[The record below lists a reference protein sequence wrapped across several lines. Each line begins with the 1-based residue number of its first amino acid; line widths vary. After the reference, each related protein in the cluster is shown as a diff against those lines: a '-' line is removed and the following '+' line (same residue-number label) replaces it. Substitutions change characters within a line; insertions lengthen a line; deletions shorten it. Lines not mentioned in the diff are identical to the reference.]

1 MGKKHHINFKS
12 ENHNF
17 SYTSKNK
24 VPKAPL
30 PSRLYYQHAN
40 NLLIEFSNA
49 EKEFNKQKQNIFQ
62 DIDSLECNGV
72 YLTISSSPN
81 FSLPL
86 ESLDTR
92 DIHLANVQYNDKT
105 KIEEATIFIPESKRS
120 TFLNKI
126 NDYINTINKDSN
138 VNPKNKPLVNS
149 IDHIKLASIK
159 DFWTDSLD
167 FFPKNKKQ
175 TIWWEVW
182 IKKIDD
188 NPEFTYEKVKNFAN
202 SINADLGNSYLSFFN
217 NMVFLIK
224 TNIEQLEKSLFLMT
238 NLLELRYVP
247 ETPSF
252 FVNSNSTE
260 QENWANDLIPRIT
273 INNTPTTSVCILDTG
288 VNFNHPLLKLI
299 CSEKLSVSYNPNW
312 SKYDVKP
319 KPYERSPYS
328 PHGSMQAGIAG
339 FGSLQSLLES
349 NDNITISHVIES
361 GRILPPSGFNK
372 PELYGAITTETSYKI
387 EINNTEIK
395 NRIYS
400 LAVSAN
406 PNNSGTPSSWSSEI
420 DRFSFG
426 DNSESLKRLFLISTG
441 NNVNLDP
448 NVDLWDQAHLS
459 KIEDPAQSWNSIT
472 VGSMTNLTT
481 ISDPNYNHWKPW
493 SEKGNI
499 SPSTRTSVNWEWK
512 KQAPL
517 KPDFVLEGGN
527 RIVSPDIPADVTNHD
542 DVSILTTSGD
552 INFPFDSHLDS
563 SAACAL
569 ASHYAALIADKYPSY
584 WPETIRGL
592 LVHSCK
598 YNKSIRDVY
607 KKLRKDENL
616 AKNIALDTILR
627 TVGYGVPDIDKALNS
642 YENHA
647 HVVLQNTLKPFKKG
661 KHSNIA
667 LNEWHLIK
675 LPWPIEELKKI
686 SSANVTLKIT
696 LSYFIEPNPQNKGY
710 KSKFSYQSY
719 GLRFKFISPN
729 QSLDNFKA
737 SINKEDLYDQYE
749 KSDSES
755 KGWLLGANL
764 RTKGSIHSDI
774 WQGTAAELMT
784 MDTIAIYPISGW
796 WKSAKAKEKWKN
808 KIRYSLII
816 SIDCKEDINIY
827 SSIATKVE
835 NINLLSSKSEV
846 LVKT

>member
-1 MGKKHHINFKS
+1 MGKNKHHIHFNS

-17 SYTSKNK
+17 SYTSKNN
-24 VPKAPL
+24 VPK
-30 PSRLYYQHAN
+30 PSIPVRNYYKHAN

-49 EKEFNKQKQNIFQ
+49 EKDFNKQKNDIFK
-62 DIDSLECNGV
+62 DIDDFDNNGV
-72 YLTISSSPN
+72 YLTICSAPN
-81 FSLPL
+81 FNLPL
-86 ESLDTR
+86 DSLDTR
-92 DIHLANVQYNDKT
+92 DIRLANVQFNNET
-105 KIEEATIFIPESKRS
+105 KIEEATIFIPENKRS
-120 TFLNKI
+120 LFLNKL
-126 NDYINTINKDSN
+126 NEYINSISKDPN
-138 VNPKNKPLVNS
+138 VNPKNKQLVNC

-159 DFWTDSLD
+159 DFWTDSIE
-167 FFPKNKKQ
+167 FFPKDEQ
-175 TIWWEVW
+175 STIWWEVW

-188 NPEFTYEKVKNFAN
+188 NPEYTNDQVKKFAE
-202 SINADLGNSYLSFFN
+202 SINAELGNSYLNFFN

-224 TNIEQLEKSLFLMT
+224 TNISQLEKSLFLMS

-252 FVNSNSTE
+252 FVNLKSID
-260 QENWANDLIPRIT
+260 QKNWVDDLVPRIT
-273 INNTPTTSVCILDTG
+273 INKEPTTSVCILDTG
-288 VNFNHPLLKLI
+288 VNYNHPLLKLI
-299 CSEKLSVSYNPNW
+299 SSENLSVSYNPQW
-312 SKYDVKP
+312 PKYDVKP
-319 KPYERSPYS
+319 KPYERGPYT
-328 PHGSMQAGIAG
+328 PHGSMQAGIIG
-339 FGSLQSLLES
+339 FGSLQMHLES
-349 NDNITISHVIES
+349 NANLNISHVIES
-361 GRILPPSGFNK
+361 GRILPPTGFNK

-387 EINNTEIK
+387 EINNTKIK

-426 DNSESLKRLFLISTG
+426 DYNESFKRLFLISTG
-441 NNVNLDP
+441 NNFDLNP
-448 NVDLWDQAHLS
+448 NIDLWDQAHLA
-459 KIEDPAQSWNSIT
+459 KIEDPAQSWNSVT

-481 ISDPNYNHWKPW
+481 LTDPNFNNWKPW

-527 RIVSPDIPADVTNHD
+527 RILSPNKPTDITNHD

-552 INFPFDSHLDS
+552 MNFPFDSHLDS

-584 WPETIRGL
+584 WPETIRAL
-592 LVHSCK
+592 LIHSCK
-598 YNKSIRDVY
+598 YNKSINDVY
-607 KKLRKDENL
+607 QKLRKQDNL
-616 AKNIALDTILR
+616 PKNVALDTILR
-627 TVGYGVPDIDKALNS
+627 TVGYGIPNIDKALNS

-661 KHSNIA
+661 KSNIA
-667 LNEWHLIK
+667 LNEWHLIE
-675 LPWPIEELKKI
+675 LPWPVDELSQI
-686 SSANVTLKIT
+686 ASSNVELKIT

-710 KSKFSYQSY
+710 KSKFSYQSH

-729 QSLDNFKA
+729 QSLENFKA
-737 SINKEDLYDQYE
+737 SINKEDLYDDYE
-749 KSDSES
+749 KSDAES
-755 KGWLLGANL
+755 KGWIFGSNL

-784 MDTIAIYPISGW
+784 MNTIAIYPISGW
-796 WKSAKAKEKWKN
+796 WKSSKAKERWKN

-827 SSIATKVE
+827 SSISTKIE
-835 NINLLSSKSEV
+835 NLNVLKSEAEV
-846 LVKT
+846 TVRT